1 MFMQC
6 SNKVQEKNAED
17 PTKGTTGILNEL
29 LADEVWLAQVWIECH
44 YLEWIYGIKSMF
56 ICSYLNRYVAAG
68 PKRTK
73 LIENIVFHS
82 KQWNDEKNKSEFVG
96 HFTQQF
102 AENGI

>member
-1 MFMQC
+1 
-6 SNKVQEKNAED
+6 
-17 PTKGTTGILNEL
+17 
-29 LADEVWLAQVWIECH
+29 
-44 YLEWIYGIKSMF
+44 MF

-73 LIENIVFHS
+73 LIENIVFHF
-82 KQWNDEKNKSEFVG
+82 KQWNDEKNKWEFVD